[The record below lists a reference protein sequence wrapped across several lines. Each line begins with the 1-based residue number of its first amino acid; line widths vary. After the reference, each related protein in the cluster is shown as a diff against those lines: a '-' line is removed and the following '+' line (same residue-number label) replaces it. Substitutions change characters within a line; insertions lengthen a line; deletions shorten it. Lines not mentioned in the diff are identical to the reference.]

1 MGADVCEWATGGGAS
16 ESEVLQD
23 VLSGSGRLGS
33 YLLSVPGVPNTE
45 RCPSQ
50 PGLHAGDARGAEG
63 VMRGGRA
70 VEEACVMNWFMR
82 GGGYVWGMEF
92 LEAAMAVRA
101 FVLGED
107 R

>member
-33 YLLSVPGVPNTE
+33 YLLSVPGVPNAK

-50 PGLHAGDARGAEG
+50 PGVHAGDARGAEG
-63 VMRGGRA
+63 DARRDERGKSGGRG
-70 VEEACVMNWFMR
+70 MR
-82 GGGYVWGMEF
+82 DELVYERWGVRVGHGVLGGGDG
-92 LEAAMAVRA
+92 
-101 FVLGED
+101 GESICF